1 MGSVLAE
8 NCVGEKLPSPQPVP
22 VQTTVHLTPWFL
34 ESLATV
40 AATPHGSLGV
50 MAVGGVKPGVKV
62 TAMAGGVEFWL
73 PQADSTATAT
83 VIGNNRPR
91 NLRVGK
97 ARKVGSFRGK

>member
-1 MGSVLAE
+1 
-8 NCVGEKLPSPQPVP
+8 
-22 VQTTVHLTPWFL
+22 
-34 ESLATV
+34 
-40 AATPHGSLGV
+40 

-97 ARKVGSFRGK
+97 ARKVGSFRG